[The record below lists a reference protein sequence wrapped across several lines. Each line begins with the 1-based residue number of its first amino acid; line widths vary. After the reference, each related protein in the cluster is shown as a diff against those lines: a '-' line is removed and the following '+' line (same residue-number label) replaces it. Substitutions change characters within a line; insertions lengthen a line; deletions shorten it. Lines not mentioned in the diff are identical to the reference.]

1 MNQQFDNMNTDHD
14 LHAESNTSLQIIHDA
29 QPTLRESIPK
39 AFLNCPATSTRPR
52 HMNLTNHPHS
62 NFQLISI
69 TLLIRTEIHSSS
81 KQWRPRSRLDSRE
94 PLWPEFHTTRS
105 LKPLEA
111 KIQTRFPTSSKSQI
125 TSGSTSFETTSHT
138 ETGPSALL
146 PVVYMQCYKC
156 INKI

>member
-81 KQWRPRSRLDSRE
+81 KHWRPRSRLDSRE
-94 PLWPEFHTTRS
+94 PLCQSSIPQGASNHWRQRSKLDSQHPANARS
-105 LKPLEA
+105 LLD
-111 KIQTRFPTSSKSQI
+111 QHYLR
-125 TSGSTSFETTSHT
+125 
-138 ETGPSALL
+138 L
-146 PVVYMQCYKC
+146 PAILKQDPQHCC
-156 INKI
+156 L